1 MHEPPA
7 AGAGTESG
15 LASSTTTSAAL
26 ARGIH
31 PPPLPSSSSAA
42 QTGLTSR
49 GRVGGCSPRGREAAC
64 PIPGSAAALLF
75 GQPPLARRDAAA
87 GSGALRLEAGRGAA
101 Q

>member
-15 LASSTTTSAAL
+15 LACSIAASAAL
-26 ARGIH
+26 ARGIR

-42 QTGLTSR
+42 QTALTSR
-49 GRVGGCSPRGREAAC
+49 GQGEGRSPRGREGAY
-64 PIPGSAAALLF
+64 PTPGSAAALLF
-75 GQPPLARRDAAA
+75 GQPPLVWRDAAA
-87 GSGALRLEAGRGAA
+87 GSGALLLEAGRGAA